1 MCRFFYRARCGP
13 SEYCIAAIQHFHCR
27 LRNVLHRGAK
37 LVQER
42 EETQKAVF
50 NLCCGR
56 STTSSGGTLAQ
67 DLKDE
72 VNTVRSHADQPKMKH
87 VAVRRLQA
95 ATSTKPAVTL
105 GSPRLTGAPEQPGRM
120 GMRPMGARLLFI
132 VPVSIGLFSGTE
144 RALAQSAPDK
154 AQVLPPI
161 VVSRTAPNAKPGGA
175 RSAPR
180 TVRAPTPTPTPTPPP
195 TPTLVVYPT
204 TPVSGSGID
213 VDRVPASVNIVDANQ
228 IDRIRSPNITDAL
241 QKYVP
246 GIIVN
251 EVTGNPFQPDVQF
264 RGFVASPVAGT
275 PQGLAVYQNGV
286 RINEAFGDMV
296 NWDLI
301 PTAAIRSVTVVTNNP
316 AFGLNALGGAV
327 DVKMKDGFNYH
338 GAEIDT
344 MGGSFG
350 RVQSSAQWGRQVEN
364 FAVYG
369 ALEGLHDD
377 GFRNFSV
384 SNVRRFY
391 GDVGY
396 KNDSGEF
403 HVSMG
408 AADNDFGAPA
418 TVPVE
423 LLQRYYGATYTTPQT
438 TNNRVGDV
446 NLTGKVEATPTWTIE
461 GSAHARVFDQKILD
475 ANPTGTQ
482 PCTADPTLLC
492 FGDGSTPANGL
503 NGAQL
508 ANPFDPGAVLGE
520 SDRTTTHSTTTGVSL
535 QATNADQLFGHNNKF
550 VLGGSFDSSVT
561 RFSASAE
568 LGTIGP
574 NFVVGGSGIFLG
586 QSGNPVSIGPVALRA
601 TNQYSGFYAL
611 DTFDVTNAF
620 SITGGG
626 RLNVARIALDDQI
639 GTALNGNE
647 TFNRFNPI
655 IGGTYKIIP
664 GLTAYAG
671 YSEANRAPTPLEL
684 GCADP
689 ARPCIVAAFLVS
701 DPPLKQVVSR
711 TVEAGLRGSKDLNIG
726 TLGWKVGVFRAD
738 NTDDIL
744 AIPSPVLQGF
754 GYFQNVG
761 STRRQGIESEVTL
774 RSSTL
779 QLYASYALVD
789 ARFLDALQ
797 VGSNSPF
804 ADVNGNVQILPGNRI
819 PAIPRN
825 RIKAGIDYS
834 VTEAFK
840 VGGDA
845 LFVSSQYFVGDESN
859 QAQRLPSYAVFN
871 LHTSYQIDKTFQ
883 IYARADNIFD
893 NRYATYGTFFDTSA
907 VPNFANGG
915 APFTDPRSVSPA
927 RPRAFYAGLRATF

>member
-1 MCRFFYRARCGP
+1 MF
-13 SEYCIAAIQHFHCR
+13 SERDFAHA
-27 LRNVLHRGAK
+27 
-37 LVQER
+37 QE
-42 EETQKAVF
+42 EPEAQK
-50 NLCCGR
+50 
-56 STTSSGGTLAQ
+56 
-67 DLKDE
+67 
-72 VNTVRSHADQPKMKH
+72 
-87 VAVRRLQA
+87 
-95 ATSTKPAVTL
+95 
-105 GSPRLTGAPEQPGRM
+105 
-120 GMRPMGARLLFI
+120 
-132 VPVSIGLFSGTE
+132 
-144 RALAQSAPDK
+144 
-154 AQVLPPI
+154 LPPI
-161 VVSRTAPNAKPGGA
+161 VVTGTKPGVKRGRTDNATRAA
-175 RSAPR
+175 RTIPR
-180 TVRAPTPTPTPTPPP
+180 
-195 TPTLVVYPT
+195 LVVYPT
-204 TPVSGSGID
+204 TPISGAGINPD
-213 VDRVPASVNIVDANQ
+213 KIPASLNLVDASQ
-228 IDRIRSPNITDAL
+228 IKDTGSLNIGDAL

-246 GIIVN
+246 GIVVN
-251 EVTGNPFQPDVQF
+251 EVAGNPFQPNVQF

-286 RINEAFGDMV
+286 RVNEAFGDTV

-327 DVKMKDGFNYH
+327 NVQMKDGFSYH

-350 RVQSSAQWGRQVEN
+350 RIQSSAQWGKQVDN

-377 GFRNFSV
+377 GFRNFSA
-384 SNVRRFY
+384 SDVRRFY

-396 KNDSGEF
+396 KNDSSEF
-403 HVSMG
+403 HLNMG
-408 AADNDFGAPA
+408 AADNHFGATA
-418 TVPVE
+418 TAPVE
-423 LLQRYYGATYTTPQT
+423 LLQQYWGATYTSPQIT
-438 TNNRVGDV
+438 ENRVGYV
-446 NLTGKVEATPTWTIE
+446 NMTGKVEVTPSWTID
-461 GSAHARVFDQKILD
+461 GSAHVRVFDQKMLD

-482 PCTADPTLLC
+482 PCLADATLLC

-508 ANPFDPGAVLGE
+508 ANPFDLNATLGE
-520 SDRTTTHSTTTGVSL
+520 NDRTTTHSTTTGVSL
-535 QATNADQLFGHNNKF
+535 QATNTDQLFGHNNHF
-550 VLGGSFDSSVT
+550 AVGASFDASVT
-561 RFSASAE
+561 RFTASAE

-574 NFVVGGSGIFLG
+574 NFVVSSSGIFLG
-586 QSGNPVSIGPVALRA
+586 QSGDPVSIGPVALR
-601 TNQYSGFYAL
+601 TTSQYGGLYAL
-611 DTFDVTNAF
+611 DTFDVTNAL

-626 RLNVARIALDDQI
+626 RFNVANIRLEDQI
-639 GTALNGNE
+639 GSALNGQD
-647 TFNRFNPI
+647 TYTRFNPI
-655 IGGTYKIIP
+655 VGATYKITS

-689 ARPCIVAAFLVS
+689 AHPCIIAAFLVS

-711 TVEAGLRGSKDLNIG
+711 TVEAGLRGTRDLNIG
-726 TLGWKVGVFRAD
+726 TLGWKLGAFSAT

-761 STRRQGIESEVTL
+761 STRRQGIEAEVSL
-774 RSSTL
+774 KSSTL

-789 ARFLDALQ
+789 ARFLDSLQ

-825 RIKAGIDYS
+825 RIKAGFDYS
-834 VTEAFK
+834 VTDAFK
-840 VGGDA
+840 IGGDA
-845 LFVSSQYFVGDESN
+845 LFVDSQYFVGDESN
-859 QAQRLPSYAVFN
+859 QAQRLSSYAVFN
-871 LHTSYQIDKTFQ
+871 VHASYQIDKTFQ

-893 NRYATYGTFFDTSA
+893 NRYATYGTFFDTGA

-915 APFTDPRSVSPA
+915 APFTDPRSISPA
-927 RPRAFYAGLRATF
+927 RPRAFYAGVKATF

>member
-1 MCRFFYRARCGP
+1 
-13 SEYCIAAIQHFHCR
+13 
-27 LRNVLHRGAK
+27 
-37 LVQER
+37 
-42 EETQKAVF
+42 
-50 NLCCGR
+50 
-56 STTSSGGTLAQ
+56 
-67 DLKDE
+67 
-72 VNTVRSHADQPKMKH
+72 
-87 VAVRRLQA
+87 
-95 ATSTKPAVTL
+95 
-105 GSPRLTGAPEQPGRM
+105 
-120 GMRPMGARLLFI
+120 MGARLLSI
-132 VPVSIGLFSGTE
+132 VSMGLLCGGE
-144 RALAQSAPDK
+144 WAYAQDAPGD
-154 AQVLPPI
+154 APPDAVQALPPV
-161 VVSRTAPNAKPGGA
+161 VVSRTQTGIKRGHTE
-175 RSAPR
+175 SAPAAR
-180 TVRAPTPTPTPTPPP
+180 RKLTIP
-195 TPTLVVYPT
+195 VVYVT
-204 TPVSGSGID
+204 TPLAGPSAD
-213 VDRVPASVNIVDANQ
+213 VDKFPASINAVDAKQ
-228 IDRIRSPNITDAL
+228 IERAGSLNVADAL

-246 GIIVN
+246 GVVVS
-251 EVTGNPFQPDVQF
+251 EVSGNPFQPDVQF
-264 RGFVASPVAGT
+264 RGFVASPVSGT

-286 RINEAFGDMV
+286 RINEAFGDTV

-327 DVKMKDGFNYH
+327 NVQMKDGFSYR

-350 RVQSSAQWGRQVEN
+350 RIQSSLQWGKQVDS

-369 ALEGLHDD
+369 ALEGLHDG
-377 GFRNFSV
+377 GFRNFSA
-384 SNVRRFY
+384 SDVRRFY

-396 KNDSGEF
+396 KSDNSEF
-403 HVSMG
+403 HLNMG
-408 AADNDFGAPA
+408 VADNKFGATA

-423 LLQRYYGATYTTPQT
+423 LLQQYYGATYTTPQT
-438 TNNRVGDV
+438 SANRVGYV

-461 GSAHARVFDQKILD
+461 GNAHVRIFDHNALD
-475 ANPTGTQ
+475 GNPTGTQ
-482 PCTADPTLLC
+482 ACAADATLLC
-492 FGDGSTPANGL
+492 FGDNAAPANGL

-508 ANPFDPGAVLGE
+508 ANPFGSAVLGE
-520 SDRTTTHSTTTGVSL
+520 NDRTTTGSTTTGVSL
-535 QATNADQLFGHNNKF
+535 QATNTDRLFGHDNRL
-550 VLGGSFDSSVT
+550 VVGTSFDSSVT
-561 RFSASAE
+561 RFTASAE

-574 NFVVGGSGIFLG
+574 DFVVNGSGIFLG
-586 QSGNPVSIGPVALRA
+586 QSGDPVSIGPVALRT
-601 TNQYSGFYAL
+601 TNQYTGLYAL

-626 RLNVARIALDDQI
+626 RFNTARIALEDQI
-639 GTALNGNE
+639 GSALNGNE

-655 IGGTYKIIP
+655 IGGTYKINS

-689 ARPCIVAAFLVS
+689 AHPCIAAAFLVS

-711 TVEAGLRGSKDLNIG
+711 TVEAGLRGARELDVGALE
-726 TLGWKVGVFRAD
+726 WKLAAFRST
-738 NTDDIL
+738 NSDDIL

-761 STRRQGIESEVTL
+761 STRRQGIEAEATL
-774 RSSTL
+774 KSDAF

-804 ADVNGNVQILPGNRI
+804 ADANGNIQILPGNRI

-825 RIKAGIDYS
+825 RVKIGVDYS
-834 VTEAFK
+834 VTDAFK

-845 LFVSSQYFVGDESN
+845 LFVSDQYFVGDGSN
-859 QAQRLPSYAVFN
+859 QAPRLPSYAVFN
-871 LHTSYQIDKTFQ
+871 LHSSYQINKTLQ

-893 NRYATYGTFFDTSA
+893 NRYATYGTFFDTMA

-915 APFTDPRSVSPA
+915 AAFTDPRSVSPA
-927 RPRAFYAGLRATF
+927 RPRAIYVGLKATF

>member
-1 MCRFFYRARCGP
+1 
-13 SEYCIAAIQHFHCR
+13 
-27 LRNVLHRGAK
+27 
-37 LVQER
+37 
-42 EETQKAVF
+42 
-50 NLCCGR
+50 
-56 STTSSGGTLAQ
+56 
-67 DLKDE
+67 
-72 VNTVRSHADQPKMKH
+72 
-87 VAVRRLQA
+87 
-95 ATSTKPAVTL
+95 
-105 GSPRLTGAPEQPGRM
+105 
-120 GMRPMGARLLFI
+120 MGARFLF
-132 VPVSIGLFSGTE
+132 VASIPICLFRGNE
-144 RALAQSAPDK
+144 CAYAQDAPSTVQ
-154 AQVLPPI
+154 ALPPI
-161 VVSRTAPNAKPGGA
+161 VVSRTAPNAKPGRA
-175 RSAPR
+175 RNAPR
-180 TVRAPTPTPTPTPPP
+180 TIRPA
-195 TPTLVVYPT
+195 PTLVVYPT

-213 VDRVPASVNIVDANQ
+213 VDKVPASVNIVDVNQ
-228 IDRIRSPNITDAL
+228 IERVGSASSADAL
-241 QKYVP
+241 QRYVP
-246 GIIVN
+246 SIVVN
-251 EVTGNPFQPDVQF
+251 EVTGNPFQPNVQF

-286 RINEAFGDMV
+286 RINEAFGDTV

-301 PTAAIRSVTVVTNNP
+301 PTAAIKSVTVVTNNP

-327 DVKMKDGFNYH
+327 NMQMKDGFNYH

-350 RVQSSAQWGRQVEN
+350 RVQSAAQWGKQVDN

-369 ALEGLHDD
+369 ALEGLHDG
-377 GFRNFSV
+377 GFRNFSA
-384 SNVRRFY
+384 SDVRRFY

-396 KNDSGEF
+396 KNDTSEF
-403 HVSMG
+403 HVNIG
-408 AADNDFGAPA
+408 AAHNNFGATA
-418 TVPVE
+418 TVPIE
-423 LLQRYYGATYTTPQT
+423 LLQQYWGATYTSPQT
-438 TNNRVGDV
+438 TENRVGYL
-446 NLTGKVEATPTWTIE
+446 NLTGKIEATPAWTIE
-461 GSAHARVFDQKILD
+461 SSAHLRVFDQKALD
-475 ANPTGTQ
+475 GNPTASQ

-492 FGDGSTPANGL
+492 FRDGSTPANGL

-508 ANPFDPGAVLGE
+508 GNPFDPGAVLGQI
-520 SDRTTTHSTTTGVSL
+520 DRTTTHSTTTGVSL
-535 QATNADQLFGHNNKF
+535 QATNTDRLFGHNNQF
-550 VLGGSFDSSVT
+550 VVGASFDSSVT

-568 LGTIGP
+568 LGTIGS
-574 NFVVGGSGIFLG
+574 NFIVSGSGIFLG
-586 QSGNPVSIGPVALRA
+586 QSGAPVSIGPVALRT
-601 TNQYSGFYAL
+601 TNQYSGLYAL

-626 RLNVARIALDDQI
+626 RFNTARITLEDQI

-655 IGGTYKIIP
+655 IGGTYKITP

-689 ARPCIVAAFLVS
+689 AHPCIIAAFLVS

-711 TVEAGLRGSKDLNIG
+711 TVEGGLRGTKDLSIG
-726 TLGWKVGVFRAD
+726 TLGWKLGVFRTK

-761 STRRQGIESEVTL
+761 STRRQGIEAEVTL
-774 RSSTL
+774 RSTTL

-834 VTEAFK
+834 VTDAFK

-845 LFVSSQYFVGDESN
+845 LFVSNQYFVGDESN

-871 LHTSYQIDKTFQ
+871 LHASYQINKTFQ
-883 IYARADNIFD
+883 IYARADNVFD
-893 NRYATYGTFFDTSA
+893 NRYATYGTFFDRGA

-915 APFTDPRSVSPA
+915 APFTDARSVSPA
-927 RPRAFYAGLRATF
+927 RPRAFYAGLKATF